1 MRTFRYH
8 NMILVIG
15 FLFGIGLASHFMGQ
29 KLQKTG
35 NDQITSWLLTFAD
48 QAKSDLASE
57 KLRAALSDDTQNL
70 ESALLRASEVIA
82 NNPDLFN
89 IPNNA
94 DESGN
99 EEVLRVLISQWN
111 QHQETGGMSKG
122 IQAERS
128 RAATTNSYEHTQPK
142 YSYSAVLHTLKS
154 GTDYIG
160 ELYPGLG
167 KLLGFVIR
175 PLIDGIS
182 INAP

>member
-1 MRTFRYH
+1 MHTFRYH
-8 NMILVIG
+8 NLLLVIG
-15 FLFGIGLASHFMGQ
+15 FLLGIGLASHFMGQ

-48 QAKSDLASE
+48 ESKSDQASE
-57 KLRAALSDDTQNL
+57 KLRAALSDDSQNL
-70 ESALLRASEVIA
+70 ESVLIRASEVIA

-99 EEVLRVLISQWN
+99 EEVLRVLLSQWN

-122 IQAERS
+122 IQAERN
-128 RAATTNSYEHTQPK
+128 RAATTSTYEHTNPK
-142 YSYSAVLHTLKS
+142 FSYSDALQTLKS
-154 GTDYIG
+154 AGNYIS
-160 ELYPGLG
+160 ELYPGLS
-167 KLLGFVIR
+167 KLLGLVIR

>member
-8 NMILVIG
+8 NLILVIG
-15 FLFGIGLASHFMGQ
+15 FLLGIGLASHFMGQ

-48 QAKSDLASE
+48 QSKSDLASE

-99 EEVLRVLISQWN
+99 EEVLRVLLSQWN

-128 RAATTNSYEHTQPK
+128 RAATTSTYEQTQPK
-142 YSYSAVLHTLKS
+142 YGYTDALHTLKS
-154 GTDYIG
+154 GANYISD
-160 ELYPGLG
+160 LYPGLG
-167 KLLGFVIR
+167 KLLSFVIR